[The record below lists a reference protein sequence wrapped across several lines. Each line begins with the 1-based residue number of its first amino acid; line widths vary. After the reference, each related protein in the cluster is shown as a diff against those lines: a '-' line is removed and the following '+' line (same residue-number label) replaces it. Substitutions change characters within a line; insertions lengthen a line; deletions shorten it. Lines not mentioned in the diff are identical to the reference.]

1 MCECEIRKFDENNI
15 YKNVSPH
22 VMNMITYAWKPLI
35 IQEVMSQYKSV
46 IYLDSSIRFTSNKI
60 ANIFGMT
67 REIGMLSRYIRT
79 NLTCYTDE
87 RMFNWFG
94 SDRSEF
100 KDMYSLEAN
109 FLLFNRNFLTSL
121 IMKSWLTCALD
132 ETCIAPKGIFN

>member
-1 MCECEIRKFDENNI
+1 
-15 YKNVSPH
+15 
-22 VMNMITYAWKPLI
+22 MNMITYAWKPLI

-94 SDRSEF
+94 SDRAEF
-100 KDMYSLEAN
+100 IDMYSLEAN

-132 ETCIAPKGIFN
+132 ETCISPKGTFN